1 MTEGIQYLL
10 PAGTRPAAALRL
22 LAGRLGAVVDGSAAT
37 ERTFYDT
44 FDGRLHAD
52 GLVLLHD
59 GGRLKLADAVGYG
72 ERAGAPCE
80 RPPTQLLVADLL
92 EGPLR
97 DALAP
102 IVEMRAL
109 LPTTTVRSRAREM
122 RVLDGE
128 DKTVVRLALETAA
141 LAIDGRPRTRLRP
154 RLRVAGVRGYD
165 VPLQRVGHTLEQ
177 DLGLVVAGESV
188 YEEAVTAAGGRPGG
202 VTSKLDF
209 ALSPDERAD
218 AAAATVLAHL
228 LATIEQNLPGTLADV
243 DTEFLHD
250 LRVAVRRTRSVQRQL
265 AGVFPA
271 AALARYRGAFRW
283 LQQVTGP
290 TRDLDVHLLDFDHL
304 ASMLPGAV
312 ASDLEPLRGVLAA
325 HRRDERGQMLRA
337 LRSARAKR
345 ALAGWSALVAGL
357 ADAPERSRPDAA
369 RPIAAVAGERIF
381 RVHRRMVR
389 MGRAIEDDSPHEA
402 LHDLRKKG
410 KELRYL
416 LELFGSVYP
425 PDVTKPLVRALKKL
439 QDVLGRFQDREV
451 QAALV
456 RSLRDDVAAVEG
468 AAPALMA
475 MGQLV
480 DELERDQMAARAE
493 FDERFAAF
501 ADKAQRQLVRE
512 TFT

>member
-1 MTEGIQYLL
+1 MTDGIQYLL
-10 PAGTRPAAALRL
+10 PAGTRPTAAVQL
-22 LAGRLGAVVDGSAAT
+22 LAARLGVVVDGAAAI

-52 GLVLLHD
+52 GLVLLHAD
-59 GGRLKLADAVGYG
+59 GRLRLADAVGYA
-72 ERAGAPCE
+72 ERAGASCQ
-80 RPPTQLLVADLL
+80 RPPARLLVAELAP
-92 EGPLR
+92 GPLR
-97 DALAP
+97 EALAP

-109 LPTTTVRSRAREM
+109 LPTAAVRSRVRGM

-128 DKTVVRLALETAA
+128 DKTVVRLALETAT
-141 LAIDGRPRTRLRP
+141 LATAGRPRTRLRP

-165 VPLQRVGHTLEQ
+165 APLQRVGRTLEH
-177 DLGLVVAGESV
+177 DLGLVVAAEALH
-188 YEEAVTAAGGRPGG
+188 EEAVVAGGGRPEG
-202 VTSKLDF
+202 VTSKPAF
-209 ALSPDERAD
+209 ALEPEEPA
-218 AAAATVLAHL
+218 AVAAATVLAHL
-228 LATIEQNLPGTLADV
+228 LATIEVNLPGTLADV

-271 AALARYRGAFRW
+271 ARLARYRREFRW

-304 ASMLPGAV
+304 ASMLPDAV
-312 ASDLEPLRGVLAA
+312 AHDLEPLRGVLAD
-325 HRRDERGQMLRA
+325 HRRDELERMLRA
-337 LRSARAKR
+337 LRSARTKR
-345 ALAGWSALVAGL
+345 ALAGWSGLIGGL
-357 ADAPERSRPDAA
+357 ADPPGRGRPDAG
-369 RPIAAVAGERIF
+369 RPIAAVAAERIF

-389 MGRAIEDDSPHEA
+389 MGRAIDDDSPHEA

-425 PDVTKPLVRALKKL
+425 REVTKPMVQALKKL

-456 RSLRDDVAAVEG
+456 RSLRDDVAAVAG

-493 FDERFAAF
+493 FAERFDAF
-501 ADKAQRQLVRE
+501 SAKPQRRLVRE

>member
-109 LPTTTVRSRAREM
+109 LPTTTVRSRARGM

-177 DLGLVVAGESV
+177 DLGLVVAGESAV
-188 YEEAVTAAGGRPGG
+188 RGGRDRRRRTARGRDVEARLRAVAGRARGCGGRHGARAPAGHDRAEPSRHARRRRHRVPARPARRRAPHAVGPAPARRRVPGRGARPLPRRVPVAAAG
-202 VTSKLDF
+202 D
-209 ALSPDERAD
+209 RAD
-218 AAAATVLAHL
+218 ARPRRAPARLRRTSPRCCRAQSPRTSSRCAACSPLTAATSAGGWCARCGRRVRSARSR
-228 LATIEQNLPGTLADV
+228 AGRRSLPV
-243 DTEFLHD
+243 
-250 LRVAVRRTRSVQRQL
+250 S
-265 AGVFPA
+265 
-271 AALARYRGAFRW
+271 
-283 LQQVTGP
+283 P
-290 TRDLDVHLLDFDHL
+290 T
-304 ASMLPGAV
+304 
-312 ASDLEPLRGVLAA
+312 
-325 HRRDERGQMLRA
+325 
-337 LRSARAKR
+337 LRSA
-345 ALAGWSALVAGL
+345 
-357 ADAPERSRPDAA
+357 SRPDAA
-369 RPIAAVAGERIF
+369 RPIAAVAGERIV
-381 RVHRRMVR
+381 RVYRRMVK
-389 MGRAIEDDSPHEA
+389 MGRAIDDDSPPEA

-425 PDVTKPLVRALKKL
+425 PEVAKPLVRALKEL
-439 QDVLGRFQDREV
+439 QDTLGRFQDREV

-456 RSLRDDVAAVEG
+456 RSLRDDVGGGRRRRSGADGDGAARRRARARSDGRARGVRRALRRVRGQG
-468 AAPALMA
+468 AAPA
-475 MGQLV
+475 
-480 DELERDQMAARAE
+480 RA
-493 FDERFAAF
+493 
-501 ADKAQRQLVRE
+501 
-512 TFT
+512 